1 MVGLRTVALVIG
13 GSRPVW
19 DELETA
25 KELVGKRASVVVAT
39 NYAGRFYRGD
49 IDAWATLHPES
60 FEAWAEE
67 RAERGLNTDYRALMY
82 YGRKKV
88 AGTEVVRQ
96 RWNGSSGLFGA
107 QVALDVMDCAGV
119 ILCGV
124 PLDAS
129 AGHFHDA
136 GAWALADKYRDGFL
150 RAKADGAPIRSMSG
164 WTADLLGRP
173 DEAWLE
179 SLNLT
184 PTAHRRPPEPEI
196 IMREVTFAK
205 RYRHR
210 LSNGHADYSAGSTHT
225 VSEEV
230 AAKAEKAGALKAD
243 PLDHDLDGRKGGTKP
258 KAD

>member
-1 MVGLRTVALVIG
+1 MVGLRTVALCIG
-13 GSRPVW
+13 GSRDVW
-19 DELETA
+19 KELEQA
-25 KELVGKRASVVVAT
+25 KALVGNRASVVIAT

-60 FEAWAEE
+60 FEAWRDE
-67 RAERGLNTDYRALMY
+67 RADRGLNTDYRALMY

-88 AGTEVVRQ
+88 AGTEAWRQ
-96 RWNGSSGLFGA
+96 RWNGSSGLFAA
-107 QVALDVMDCAGV
+107 QLAFDAMDCAGA

-124 PLDAS
+124 PLDQES
-129 AGHFHDA
+129 GHFHDP
-136 GAWALADKYRDGFL
+136 GKWSVPEHYRDGFR
-150 RAKADGAPIRSMSG
+150 RALADGAPIRSMSG

-173 DEAWLE
+173 TEDWLD

-196 IMREVTFAK
+196 RMKEVTFAK

-210 LSNGHADYSAGSTHT
+210 MPDGHADYSAGSTHT

-230 AAKAEKAGALKAD
+230 ATKAAKAGALKVD
-243 PLDHDLDGRKGGTKP
+243 PLDHDLNGRKGGAKP